1 MADDRASRTGADT
14 RRRGRE
20 AAFQMLYHWEIGR
33 LAMPEVRTTF
43 WEVGQPGA
51 GDVSDRVRTF
61 AERLASGT
69 AQHVEAIDPIIEAQA
84 EHWRLERMPVIDRL
98 ILRLAVYELLH
109 ERETPP
115 PVVID
120 EALEL
125 AKRFSTPEAVK
136 FINGVLDGVRRRLGE
151 DQAGDR

>member
-1 MADDRASRTGADT
+1 MTDDRGSAAGTDT

-33 LAMPEVRTTF
+33 LSMPLVRTTF
-43 WEVGQPGA
+43 WQVGQPDAGA
-51 GDVSDRVRTF
+51 VSERVRTF

-69 AQHVEAIDPIIEAQA
+69 AEHIEAIDPIIEAQA
-84 EHWRLERMPVIDRL
+84 EHWRLERMPVVDRL
-98 ILRLAVYELLH
+98 ILRLAVYEFLH
-109 ERETPP
+109 EPGTPP

-151 DQAGDR
+151 DAAGDR